1 MRGKPGKKKNRKR
14 DEHQKQNNLGPIT
27 SPNNIF
33 IQHFSQPEYRESGF
47 GSGLVKKTRPKP
59 LTLLKLQNFISYSRL
74 FVSENEFSKMSRER

>member
-47 GSGLVKKTRPKP
+47 GSGLVKKNPPQTTNIIEVAELHIIFPAFC
-59 LTLLKLQNFISYSRL
+59 Q
-74 FVSENEFSKMSRER
+74 